1 MFSIRQ
7 IRLLVSVLRP
17 RPRAE
22 VIRFAESIGLDE
34 ADVEDLT
41 ASGRLDLRHDAAGAP
56 YIAAGE
62 KGRGELLALLGGVA
76 VGAAGIADMIIT
88 AVKSI

>member
-1 MFSIRQ
+1 MLSIRQ

-41 ASGRLDLRHDAAGAP
+41 ASRRLDLRHDAAGAP

-62 KGRGELLALLGGVA
+62 KGRGELLALLGGAA
-76 VGAAGIADMIIT
+76 VGAATIANVII
-88 AVKSI
+88 AAAGS